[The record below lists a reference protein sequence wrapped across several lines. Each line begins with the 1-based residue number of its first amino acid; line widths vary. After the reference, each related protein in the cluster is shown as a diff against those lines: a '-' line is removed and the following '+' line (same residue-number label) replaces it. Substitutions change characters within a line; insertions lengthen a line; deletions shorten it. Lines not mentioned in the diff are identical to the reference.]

1 MTRRLRI
8 LRVLP
13 FFGAAFGG
21 PVAQAQRVH
30 RELLARGHEVKLLS
44 SDLGLASTIAR
55 DAWHERDGVQCFF
68 ARVAGL
74 GAQPPYCVPRAAQ
87 LALRETLAQVDVA
100 TLNVGLSLWGTWLA
114 KSAAKARVP
123 FVYNA
128 EGALDPVRLRVKR
141 LQKQLFLRCCERRV
155 LRRAAA
161 IQAVT
166 AAEADAIVQ
175 QGALRERIHV
185 IPNGVLLPP
194 SPVAESVAQLR
205 ERGRER
211 LSVPRDAFVILFF
224 GRLHDLKG
232 IDLLL
237 AAAAPL
243 LGGKRDVR
251 LAIVGP
257 EDGVGAALQRQAQ
270 ALGVQRHVVFHRG
283 VGEGGKAEVFAAA
296 DVFALTSRSEGL
308 PNAALEAAAA
318 GLPLLVSEDCHLPEV
333 AEFEAGTICSLE
345 GPTITAAL
353 ARFRDEAAFTQ
364 RCGEGARRMAA
375 ARFELG
381 HAVDRLET
389 LYLGLSARA

>member
-13 FFGAAFGG
+13 FFGDAFGG
-21 PVAQAQRVH
+21 PVAQAHRVH
-30 RELLARGHEVKLLS
+30 RELLARGHEVRLLS
-44 SDLGLASTIAR
+44 SDLGLAPEVAR

-68 ARVAGL
+68 ARAAGL
-74 GAQPPYCVPRAAQ
+74 AAQPPYRVPRAAQ
-87 LALRETLAQVDVA
+87 LAVREALANADVA
-100 TLNVGLSLWGTWLA
+100 TLNVGLSLWGTTLA
-114 KSAAKARVP
+114 RVTARARVP

-128 EGALDPVRLRVKR
+128 EGALDPVRLRVKW

-155 LRRAAA
+155 LRRASA

-166 AAEADAIVQ
+166 ADEADAIVQ
-175 QGALRERIHV
+175 QGAMRERVHV
-185 IPNGVLLPP
+185 IPNGVVLPP
-194 SPVAESVAQLR
+194 APAPGLR

-211 LSVPRDAFVILFF
+211 LAVPQNAFVILFF

-257 EDGVGAALQRQAQ
+257 DDGVGAALQRQALG
-270 ALGVQRHVVFHRG
+270 LGVQDRVVFHRG
-283 VGEGGKAEVFAAA
+283 VGERGKAEVFAAA

-318 GLPLLVSEDCHLPEV
+318 GLPLLVSEGCHLPEV
-333 AEFEAGTICSLE
+333 AEFKAGTICALDLPS
-345 GPTITAAL
+345 ITAAL
-353 ARFRDEAAFTQ
+353 TCFQADAGLRQ

-381 HAVDRLET
+381 RVVDRLEA
-389 LYLGLSARA
+389 LYQGLAART